1 MLVTLTLGGKA
12 IKIAAVHISVPAI
25 FALVVAV
32 IGSQR
37 ELDDF
42 IVAIF
47 GGALFYC
54 APHLCWLGIHLLVKP
69 GNIVLHSGYIGAT
82 LALILIAS
90 LWLLPPDQSGLP
102 IQWMAY
108 WPLAAILLIL
118 FSGVTYL
125 FTKLRS
131 S

>member
-1 MLVTLTLGGKA
+1 M
-12 IKIAAVHISVPAI
+12 
-25 FALVVAV
+25 
-32 IGSQR
+32 IGSQK
-37 ELDDF
+37 ELGDF
-42 IVAIF
+42 LVAIF
-47 GGALFYC
+47 GGALFYS
-54 APHLCWLGIHLLVKP
+54 APHLCWLGLHLFAKP
-69 GNIVLHSGYIGAT
+69 GYKVLHSGYIGAT

-102 IQWMAY
+102 IQWLAY
-108 WPLAAILLIL
+108 WPLAAILVIL